1 MKVFSTYDIRHLLLY
16 TIGIMMVAMTGCIKN
31 DIPYPH
37 IQANFRSLTVYDE
50 LQSSQIDSINRKVT
64 VYLPEGA
71 DICNVKVADYTLTPQ
86 ATLVGDALS
95 EPLNLSSPVNVTL
108 HLYYDYQWTISA
120 VQNIERYFDFTNQ
133 IGSSTID
140 VPARRVMAYISDKA
154 DISKV
159 YVERIKLGAE
169 GSTMS
174 PDLNGET
181 VDFSKPVNVV
191 VTTWGREETWT
202 IYVEPTEAT
211 VTTLSAD
218 AWTNVAW
225 VYGTA
230 EAGAD
235 NGVEYRIKGDT
246 QWTRVPES
254 WMTYDGGS
262 FHARII
268 HLSPAT
274 EYEARAVSGEDAGEV
289 LSFVTGLELQV
300 PNTNL
305 DEWWLDGKVWNPWP
319 EGGDQYWDTGNKGAA
334 TLGQSNSV
342 PTDDTST
349 GTGFAAKLETK
360 FIGIGIVGKL
370 GAGNVFVGKYLR
382 TDGTNGVLNMG
393 QPFTERPTKV
403 RGYFKYTTAPISSV
417 SAGLEYMKGQPDT
430 CTVWC
435 ALVDLDAPLEIRT
448 NPKDRQLF
456 DENASYVIAF
466 GRMQTGENVNEY
478 IPFEFELK
486 YNSTSRVPKYIMLAA
501 SASKYGDYF
510 TGGNGAVMYVDN
522 LELVYDY

>member
-1 MKVFSTYDIRHLLLY
+1 ML
-16 TIGIMMVAMTGCIKN
+16 VAGLAGCIKN

-37 IQANFRSLTVYDE
+37 IQANFRSFTIYDE
-50 LQSSQIDSINRKVT
+50 LQSAVIDSTNRKVT

-71 DICNVKVADYTLTPQ
+71 DIYTVQIANYTLTPE
-86 ATLVGDALS
+86 ATVVGDALAGS
-95 EPLNLSSPVNVTL
+95 LNLSSPVNVTL
-108 HLYYDYQWTISA
+108 HLYYDYDWTITA
-120 VQNIERYFDFTNQ
+120 VQNIDRYFNVNGQ

-140 VPARRVMAYISDKA
+140 VPARRVMAYISENA

-159 YVERIKLGAE
+159 YVESIKLGAE
-169 GSTMS
+169 NSVMT
-174 PDLNGET
+174 PDLNGQT
-181 VDFSKPVNVV
+181 VDFTKPVT
-191 VTTWGREETWT
+191 VTVTAWGREEIWS
-202 IYVEPTEAT
+202 IYVDQTE
-211 VTTLSAD
+211 VSVSTLSVD

-225 VYGTA
+225 VYGSA

-235 NGVEYRIKGDT
+235 NGVEYRVKGDT

-254 WMTYDGGS
+254 WMTHDGGS

-268 HLSPAT
+268 HLSPST
-274 EYEARAVSGEDAGEV
+274 EYEARAVSGDETGEV
-289 LSFVTGLELQV
+289 LSFVTGLALQV
-300 PNTNL
+300 PNTDL

-349 GTGFAAKLETK
+349 GTGLAAKLETK

-370 GAGNVFVGKYLR
+370 GAGNVFVGQYVR
-382 TDGTNGVLNMG
+382 TDGTNGVLDMG
-393 QPFTERPTKV
+393 RPFTQRPTKV

-417 SAGLEYMKGQPDT
+417 STGLEHMKGQPDT

-456 DENASYVIAF
+456 EENASYVIAF
-466 GRMQTGENVNEY
+466 GRMQTGETVSEY

-486 YNSTSRVPKYIMLAA
+486 YNSTSRVPKYLMLAA

-522 LELVYDY
+522 LELVYDYDN